1 MDENDLLREQLD
13 ALRLEH
19 RDLDVAIMA
28 MSEAAYVDQLQLRR
42 MKTRKLRLKDQISRL
57 ESKLIPDLNA

>member
-1 MDENDLLREQLD
+1 MENEELLRSQLE

-19 RDLDVAIMA
+19 RDLDTAIQA
-28 MSEAAYVDQLQLRR
+28 MSEAPYVDQLQLRR
-42 MKTRKLRLKDQISRL
+42 MKTRKLRLKDQITRL